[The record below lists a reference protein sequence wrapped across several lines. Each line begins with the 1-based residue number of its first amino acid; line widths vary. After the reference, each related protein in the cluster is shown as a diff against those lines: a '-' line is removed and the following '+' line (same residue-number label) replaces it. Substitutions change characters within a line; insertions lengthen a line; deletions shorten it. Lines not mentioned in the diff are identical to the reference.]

1 MCEWHRKGG
10 DSLGGAV
17 PITFVRRTGNFNYWV
32 DISSYAVAGEK
43 KKKSQLFFLFKWW
56 ASCTCSRL
64 ATKSPKSSETS
75 QSQLL
80 LFFRSTQLVLLSE
93 RTGRVLL
100 INFPCHQNIMVVV
113 LCPRVYTSL
122 QANQVVCI
130 NCAQLH
136 VWKRDRAV
144 FCSGAHKGSDW
155 CTVPSRSLYSKWRRP
170 RKRIT
175 NSTFRCVKGYTRAER
190 HIAAV
195 GRLQGSCQG
204 PRLKLQW
211 ILWLRGVFW
220 FFFFSLVALQSPT
233 LGLHPVGAHWVTLYF
248 YLFMSLRRDY
258 QRDEF

>member
-1 MCEWHRKGG
+1 MWVTQKRGRQPRRSSAYHVCAKDGQFQLLGWYLLVRCGG
-10 DSLGGAV
+10 
-17 PITFVRRTGNFNYWV
+17 W
-32 DISSYAVAGEK
+32 E